1 MATRYCRV
9 PALVACMVLLM
20 SGCDQQGQTQMSW
33 ARAALE
39 RNSALEIV
47 ATDQQA
53 GTFTVRVKDTGE
65 LRVVRADQLLGAPT
79 PTAAASGTI
88 TPAAVAEASS
98 ASQGQPAPGD
108 AGAPRTAPPGEAAS
122 PPPPDSAGVAS
133 TAPSSFAPQNAGS
146 VDAAP
151 GRVLESGP
159 GYTIKAADAGPS
171 AQSGRGRTGGY
182 TSAALE
188 HRHEPIVCQGE
199 HLLHIDN
206 RNLVF
211 DGDAVSAENGC
222 EIHITNSHIR
232 AGGVGISARAA
243 NVHVDNSLIEGEQG
257 SIDASEGAQVYVA
270 ASQFHGLS
278 RRLDSATVHDLGGNV
293 WN

>member
-1 MATRYCRV
+1 MATRYRHV
-9 PALVACMVLLM
+9 PALVACTLVLVG
-20 SGCDQQGQTQMSW
+20 GCDQQGHAQMEW
-33 ARAALE
+33 ARAALA

-65 LRVVRADQLLGAPT
+65 LRVVHVEQVVGSPPA
-79 PTAAASGTI
+79 TAAASGTI
-88 TPAAVAEASS
+88 TPARADNT
-98 ASQGQPAPGD
+98 P
-108 AGAPRTAPPGEAAS
+108 AS
-122 PPPPDSAGVAS
+122 PPPAAESAPRSASGEAANASPPESAGVA
-133 TAPSSFAPQNAGS
+133 AVPPSSFAPQSAGS
-146 VDAAP
+146 VESGP

-159 GYTIKAADAGPS
+159 GYTIKAADSAAGAS
-171 AQSGRGRTGGY
+171 AAARSRASGF

-188 HRHEPIVCQGE
+188 RRHEPIVCQGE

-211 DGDAVSAENGC
+211 DGDAVSAEDGC

-232 AGGVGISARAA
+232 ASGVGISARAA
-243 NVHVDNSLIEGEQG
+243 NVHVDNSLIEGDQG

-270 ASQFHGLS
+270 ASQFRGLS

>member
-1 MATRYCRV
+1 V
-9 PALVACMVLLM
+9 QPP
-20 SGCDQQGQTQMSW
+20 S
-33 ARAALE
+33 
-39 RNSALEIV
+39 
-47 ATDQQA
+47 
-53 GTFTVRVKDTGE
+53 
-65 LRVVRADQLLGAPT
+65 PT
-79 PTAAASGTI
+79 
-88 TPAAVAEASS
+88 
-98 ASQGQPAPGD
+98 D
-108 AGAPRTAPPGEAAS
+108 AGAPLTAPPGEAARA
-122 PPPPDSAGVAS
+122 PPPDSGVAS
-133 TAPSSFAPQNAGS
+133 TAPSSFAPQNAAS

-159 GYTIKAADAGPS
+159 GYTIKAADSSPNGQGS
-171 AQSGRGRTGGY
+171 RGRAAGF
-182 TSAALE
+182 TSAAVE
-188 HRHEPIVCQGE
+188 HRHEPIICQGE

-243 NVHVDNSLIEGEQG
+243 NVHVDNSQIEGEQG

>member
-9 PALVACMVLLM
+9 PALVACMVLLV
-20 SGCDQQGQTQMSW
+20 SACDQQGQTQMGW

-65 LRVVRADQLLGAPT
+65 LRVVRADQVIGAPT

-88 TPAAVAEASS
+88 TPAAVAGA
-98 ASQGQPAPGD
+98 ALAPQQQPSPPAD
-108 AGAPRTAPPGEAAS
+108 AGAPRSAPPAQAAG
-122 PPPPDSAGVAS
+122 PPPDAAAAAA
-133 TAPSSFAPQNAGS
+133 TAPSSFAPQNAAS
-146 VDAAP
+146 VESAP

-159 GYTIKAADAGPS
+159 GYTIKAADGGLN
-171 AQSGRGRTGGY
+171 AQAGRGRAGAF

-188 HRHEPIVCQGE
+188 HRHEPIICQGE

-232 AGGVGISARAA
+232 AGGLGISARAA

-270 ASQFHGLS
+270 GSQFHGLS